1 MAYDVAA
8 LEKLIEQFQ
17 KIPSIG
23 RKTAQRM
30 AFHVLDLTD
39 EQAKEFADAIID
51 AHTKIHHC
59 SLCHNLT
66 ENELCPICESA
77 NRDHTTVCVVE
88 EPRDVLAMERMREYS
103 GVYHVL
109 HGVISPMNGIGPEQ
123 LTIKNLVERVA
134 EGQITEVIMATNP
147 TIEGDTTL
155 VASWKNCRVV
165 QLHMYGDFVWTIH
178 IYEGE
183 SYYLRDLPNAAD
195 AVFDD
200 WYSDSSYSRKA
211 PTEIDFENAL
221 AHYYAKHER
230 Y

>member
-39 EQAKEFADAIID
+39 EQAQEFADAIID

-88 EPRDVLAMERMREYS
+88 EPRDVLAMERMREFS

-123 LTIKNLVERVA
+123 LTIKSLVERAA

-147 TIEGDTTL
+147 TIEGDTTAMDISKL
-155 VASWKNCRVV
+155 IKPFGVKVTRLA
-165 QLHMYGDFVWTIH
+165 YGIPV
-178 IYEGE
+178 G
-183 SYYLRDLPNAAD
+183 AD
-195 AVFDD
+195 IEYADD
-200 WYSDSSYSRKA
+200 VTLMR
-211 PTEIDFENAL
+211 AL
-221 AHYYAKHER
+221 SGRSEL
-230 Y
+230 

>member
-17 KIPSIG
+17 RIPSIG

-39 EQAKEFADAIID
+39 EQAKEFADAIIN

-88 EPRDVLAMERMREYS
+88 EPRDVIAMERTREFN

-123 LTIKNLVERVA
+123 LTIKGLVERAA

-147 TIEGDTTL
+147 TIEGDTT
-155 VASWKNCRVV
+155 A
-165 QLHMYGDFVWTIH
+165 MYISKLIKPFGVKVTRLAYGIPV
-178 IYEGE
+178 G
-183 SYYLRDLPNAAD
+183 AD
-195 AVFDD
+195 IEYADD
-200 WYSDSSYSRKA
+200 VTLMR
-211 PTEIDFENAL
+211 AL
-221 AHYYAKHER
+221 SGRSEL
-230 Y
+230 

>member
-66 ENELCPICESA
+66 ENELCPICASS
-77 NRDHTTVCVVE
+77 NRDHSTVCVVE
-88 EPRDVLAMERMREYS
+88 EPRDVLAFEKTREFQ

-123 LTIKNLVERVA
+123 LTIKSLIERA
-134 EGQITEVIMATNP
+134 TSGEISEIIMATNP
-147 TIEGDTTL
+147 TIEGDTT
-155 VASWKNCRVV
+155 A
-165 QLHMYGDFVWTIH
+165 MYISKLIKPFGVKVTRLAYGIPV
-178 IYEGE
+178 G
-183 SYYLRDLPNAAD
+183 AD
-195 AVFDD
+195 IEYADD
-200 WYSDSSYSRKA
+200 VTLMR
-211 PTEIDFENAL
+211 AL
-221 AHYYAKHER
+221 SGRSEL
-230 Y
+230 

>member
-39 EQAKEFADAIID
+39 EQAQEFADAIID

-88 EPRDVLAMERMREYS
+88 EPRDVLAMERMREFS

-123 LTIKNLVERVA
+123 LTIKSLVERAA

-147 TIEGDTTL
+147 TIEGDTTAMYISKL
-155 VASWKNCRVV
+155 IKPFGVKVTRLAYGVPVGS
-165 QLHMYGDFVWTIH
+165 QLEYADEVTLSRAL
-178 IYEGE
+178 EG
-183 SYYLRDLPNAAD
+183 RQ
-195 AVFDD
+195 
-200 WYSDSSYSRKA
+200 
-211 PTEIDFENAL
+211 EI
-221 AHYYAKHER
+221 
-230 Y
+230 

>member
-17 KIPSIG
+17 RIPSIG

-30 AFHVLDLTD
+30 AFHVLDLTT

-66 ENELCPICESA
+66 ENELCPICASA
-77 NRDHTTVCVVE
+77 NRDHSTVCVVE
-88 EPRDVLAMERMREYS
+88 EPRDVLAFEKMREFQ

-123 LTIKNLVERVA
+123 LTIKSLIERA
-134 EGQITEVIMATNP
+134 TSGEISEIIMATNP
-147 TIEGDTTL
+147 TIEGDTT
-155 VASWKNCRVV
+155 A
-165 QLHMYGDFVWTIH
+165 MYISKLIKPFGVKVTRLAYGIPV
-178 IYEGE
+178 G
-183 SYYLRDLPNAAD
+183 AD
-195 AVFDD
+195 IEYADD
-200 WYSDSSYSRKA
+200 VTLMR
-211 PTEIDFENAL
+211 AL
-221 AHYYAKHER
+221 SGRSEL
-230 Y
+230 

>member
-1 MAYDVAA
+1 MAYDVVA

-66 ENELCPICESA
+66 ENELCPVCASP
-77 NRDHTTVCVVE
+77 NRDHTTVCVME
-88 EPRDVLAMERMREYS
+88 EPRDVLALERTREFH

-109 HGVISPMNGIGPEQ
+109 HGAISPMNNIGPDQ
-123 LTIKNLVERVA
+123 LTIKSLVERA
-134 EGQITEVIMATNP
+134 ASGEITEVIMATNP
-147 TIEGDTTL
+147 TIEGDTT
-155 VASWKNCRVV
+155 A
-165 QLHMYGDFVWTIH
+165 MYISKLIKPFGVKVTRLAYGIPV
-178 IYEGE
+178 G
-183 SYYLRDLPNAAD
+183 AD
-195 AVFDD
+195 IEYADD
-200 WYSDSSYSRKA
+200 VTLMR
-211 PTEIDFENAL
+211 AL
-221 AHYYAKHER
+221 TGRSEL
-230 Y
+230 